1 MNTILTIGF
10 VITLFTARLLGAGGW
25 FGSVSLLGLLL
36 TFVDYYNKIRKAN
49 SHINKNGQCRR
60 FAIVQLVIIAIS
72 LVSLFVLLWNVIYPI
87 TWVSAP
93 LFLDVVSLIG
103 LLLAMVQDTFLGWI
117 NTYIQAKNKS

>member
-87 TWVSAP
+87 TWVSSP
-93 LFLDVVSLIG
+93 LFLDVTLLIG
-103 LLLAMVQDTFLGWI
+103 LLLTMVQDTFLGWI